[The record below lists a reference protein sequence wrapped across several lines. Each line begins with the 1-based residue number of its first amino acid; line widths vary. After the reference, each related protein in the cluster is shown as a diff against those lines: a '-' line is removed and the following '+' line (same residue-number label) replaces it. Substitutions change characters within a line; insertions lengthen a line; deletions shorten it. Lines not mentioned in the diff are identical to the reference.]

1 MKAVTTA
8 KARKAASA
16 SQKLPSVTLLS
27 AMLTHVLVCL
37 KNIDMEGIRYE
48 YFFVQDLF
56 RVPVLI
62 AVRTVRA
69 QITVHGAQANQLAFR
84 LLKPFHGTAEALY
97 TSFRALRPLC
107 LSQRWQEICSSNQI
121 RILEAGD

>member
-1 MKAVTTA
+1 MKAATTA
-8 KARKAASA
+8 RARKAASA
-16 SQKLPSVTLLS
+16 SKKLPNVTLLS
-27 AMLTHVLVCL
+27 AMLNRVLVRL
-37 KNIDMEGIRYE
+37 KNIEVEGIRYE

-62 AVRTVRA
+62 AARTVRA

-84 LLKPFHGTAEALY
+84 LLKPFQGTAEALF
-97 TSFRALRPLC
+97 TSFRALRLLC